1 MPKITSV
8 SYSKLYPLAI
18 FSNERIG
25 VEMSVGE
32 GEDAK
37 SALETCKAL
46 VHEFHFEANK
56 ELYAMLGT
64 KVVPVGDD
72 ELPVVQHPRLTQEQS
87 IINDISTVTDLKVL
101 ESYKLIA
108 KSNLEIQKAY
118 DNQLKNIQN
127 GNTLIIFYLPL
138 C

>member
-1 MPKITSV
+1 MPKITTV
-8 SYSKLYPLAI
+8 SYSKLYPLAV

-25 VEMSVGE
+25 VEMSLEE

-64 KVVPVGDD
+64 KVVSVGD
-72 ELPVVQHPRLTQEQS
+72 EGLPVQQKQEDHQIDDISLEWATVQGTLEAIEYKEDAIEFLETTSFKHFIPAKN
-87 IINDISTVTDLKVL
+87 IINSKQ
-101 ESYKLIA
+101 SK
-108 KSNLEIQKAY
+108 K
-118 DNQLKNIQN
+118 
-127 GNTLIIFYLPL
+127 
-138 C
+138 